1 MSKVWNYYAGPCM
14 LPDEVMDEAQ
24 RDFRNFANTGIGLVE
39 ISHRSAEFDKV
50 AKDAEA
56 LLRELLNVPSNYKI
70 IFEQGGGRGQ
80 FAAIP
85 MNLLSENGTADYF
98 VTGHWSRC
106 AYKECSESG
115 VWYGYLGRKPEINSL
130 GVPKWTENMLGE
142 ESEE

>member
-24 RDFRNFANTGIGLVE
+24 RDFRNFANTGMGLVE

-106 AYKECSESG
+106 AYKECSEK
-115 VWYGYLGRKPEINSL
+115 YGNAVLHEC
-130 GVPKWTENMLGE
+130 
-142 ESEE
+142 